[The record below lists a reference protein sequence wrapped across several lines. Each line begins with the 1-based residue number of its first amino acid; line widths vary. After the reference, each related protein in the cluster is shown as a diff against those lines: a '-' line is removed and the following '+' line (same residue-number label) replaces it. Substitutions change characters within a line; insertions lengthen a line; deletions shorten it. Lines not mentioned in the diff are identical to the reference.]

1 MWQINIGNT
10 DFFHIFF
17 MFIIYSFAGWLM
29 ETILVSTQSKEFI
42 NRGFMNGPFCPIYGT
57 GALAVYFFLT
67 PIKSNIILVIIF
79 GGIVATIIEYITSAV
94 MEKIFNAKW
103 WDYSDKKFNL
113 NGRICLS
120 ISICWGFLSAFMLYV
135 LQPILFNFI
144 GKIPKLAGEII
155 GTVIIGY
162 FACDITI
169 TVFNILSINSKLEA
183 ISRIREEFHERLE
196 ELVLFSSR
204 KDFYE
209 KIKLH
214 NFKNSEYLNEF
225 KISLEKEIEKYYNEK
240 HELYNEKRENLEST
254 INELKTRLEKRA
266 EYFKRVNPIE
276 KRIFKAFP
284 NIKSTKFSDDMAE
297 IKEYL
302 KEISKRRRL

>member
-17 MFIIYSFAGWLM
+17 MFIIYSFVGWLM
-29 ETILVSTQSKEFI
+29 ETILVSTQSKEFV

-57 GALAVYFFLT
+57 GALTVYLFLT
-67 PIKSNIILVIIF
+67 PIKSNIILVIVF
-79 GGIVATIIEYITSAV
+79 GGIFATIIEYVTSAI

-135 LQPILFNFI
+135 LQPVLFNFI
-144 GKIPKLAGEII
+144 NKIPRLAGEFI
-155 GTVIIGY
+155 GTAIIGY
-162 FACDITI
+162 FIGDIAI
-169 TVFNILSINSKLEA
+169 TVFNILSINSKLEV
-183 ISRIREEFHERLE
+183 ISRTRKEFHEKIE

-204 KDFYE
+204 QDFYE
-209 KIKLH
+209 RFKL
-214 NFKNSEYLNEF
+214 NGFKNSEYLNEL

-240 HELYNEKRENLEST
+240 HELYNEKRENLENT
-254 INELKTRLEKRA
+254 INELKSSLEKKA
-266 EYFKRVNPIE
+266 EYFKKVNRIE
-276 KRIFKAFP
+276 KRLFKAFP

-302 KEISKRRRL
+302 KEISKRRR

>member
-17 MFIIYSFAGWLM
+17 MFIIYSFIGWLM
-29 ETILVSTQSKEFI
+29 ETILVSTQSKEFV

-57 GALAVYFFLT
+57 GALTVYLFLT
-67 PIKSNIILVIIF
+67 PIKSNIILVIVF
-79 GGIVATIIEYITSAV
+79 GGIFATIIEYVTSAI

-135 LQPILFNFI
+135 LQPVLFNFI
-144 GKIPKLAGEII
+144 G
-155 GTVIIGY
+155 
-162 FACDITI
+162 DIAI
-169 TVFNILSINSKLEA
+169 TVFNILSINSKLEV
-183 ISRIREEFHERLE
+183 ISRTRKEFHEKIE

-204 KDFYE
+204 QDFYE
-209 KIKLH
+209 RFKL
-214 NFKNSEYLNEF
+214 NGFKNSEYLNEL

-240 HELYNEKRENLEST
+240 HELYNEKRENLENT
-254 INELKTRLEKRA
+254 INELKSSLEKKA
-266 EYFKRVNPIE
+266 EYFKKVNRIE
-276 KRIFKAFP
+276 KRLFKAFP

-302 KEISKRRRL
+302 KEISKRRR